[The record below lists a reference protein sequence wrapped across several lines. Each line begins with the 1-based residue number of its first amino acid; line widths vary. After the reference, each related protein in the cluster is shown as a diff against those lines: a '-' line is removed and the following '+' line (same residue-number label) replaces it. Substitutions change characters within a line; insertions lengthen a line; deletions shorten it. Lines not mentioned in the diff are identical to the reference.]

1 MHKSR
6 RKTKIIATLGPA
18 SSSPAVIEHLMDAGV
33 DLFRLNFSHG
43 AHDVM
48 AELITTIRTLSE
60 HKNRQV
66 SILADLQ
73 GPKIRTGKISGGS
86 ILLEKGER
94 VDITTLEVLGRK
106 GLIYT
111 NYADLPHDVTS
122 GARLL
127 LDDGAIELRV
137 ISKTDTTV
145 SCKVIEGGVLTD
157 HKGINLPG
165 VAVSAPSLTEK
176 DHADLNFCLEWKV
189 DYIALSFVR
198 KASDIENL
206 KQLIKERGLHIPVI
220 AKIEK
225 PEALRNFVKILAAAD
240 AIMVARGDLGVE
252 LSPERVPLIQKKII
266 RLCNKAGKPVITAT
280 QMLESM
286 IAH

>member
-157 HKGINLPG
+157 H
-165 VAVSAPSLTEK
+165 
-176 DHADLNFCLEWKV
+176 
-189 DYIALSFVR
+189 
-198 KASDIENL
+198 
-206 KQLIKERGLHIPVI
+206 
-220 AKIEK
+220 
-225 PEALRNFVKILAAAD
+225 
-240 AIMVARGDLGVE
+240 
-252 LSPERVPLIQKKII
+252 
-266 RLCNKAGKPVITAT
+266 
-280 QMLESM
+280 
-286 IAH
+286 